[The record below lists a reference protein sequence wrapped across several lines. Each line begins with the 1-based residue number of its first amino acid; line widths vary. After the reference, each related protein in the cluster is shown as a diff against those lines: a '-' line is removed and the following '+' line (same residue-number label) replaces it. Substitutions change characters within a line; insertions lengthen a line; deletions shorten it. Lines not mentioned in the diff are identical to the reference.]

1 MQTNTGINAMS
12 QLVTLPDMNLEEA
25 TAKHQELK
33 AIHGVARSMLLEMRD
48 RKGWKALGYSS
59 FSEYGEQEW
68 GYTQGYISKL
78 ATAANIQEKLNIPMG
93 ISDIPTRQLIP
104 LNQVPDDIKK
114 QIWDEVNEENK
125 VVTAKLIEQAVAKY
139 KADLLGRDDLLD
151 KVRKQR
157 DDWKGASDAQINNLT
172 SKLNTVEEDKQK
184 AVNEAV
190 ILERKNMQSALDLKK
205 ADAEKLR
212 LEMVSL
218 KKLHEKTVDEK
229 VNAKLSQMQIEINQK
244 QYQIDSSE
252 KRINALKLQ
261 ELEMEQTFG
270 KISRHNKAL
279 AEIQNLIE
287 LMFIPYGGILEDQE
301 WDVPNDIISEWHKI
315 EKSLQSAL
323 STTSG
328 ICEKL
333 HQPVL
338 RVVSGD

>member
-1 MQTNTGINAMS
+1 MNELTINTLTTLAIKINGFNDQVEFHKDSAIISAAKCGAELNEAKELVKYGEWEDYLKNDCRGMPIDLS
-12 QLVTLPDMNLEEA
+12 RRYMKIAKDMPELLDSNHVTLRVL
-25 TAKHQELK
+25 TSISQ
-33 AIHGVARSMLLEMRD
+33 AIHLLSATEEV
-48 RKGWKALGYSS
+48 KSEVIEKIELG
-59 FSEYGEQEW
+59 ETVTIAE
-68 GYTQGYISKL
+68 I
-78 ATAANIQEKLNIPMG
+78 NRM
-93 ISDIPTRQLIP
+93 
-104 LNQVPDDIKK
+104 KK
-114 QIWDEVNEENK
+114 EVTDK
-125 VVTAKLIEQAVAKY
+125 
-139 KADLLGRDDLLD
+139 DDLLS

-157 DDWKGASDAQINNLT
+157 DDWKCASDAQINNLT
-172 SKLNTVEEDKQK
+172 NKLNTVEEDKQK
-184 AVNEAV
+184 AINEAV
-190 ILERKNMQSALDLKK
+190 IVERKNMQSALDLKK

-212 LEMVSL
+212 LDMVSL

-229 VNAKLSQMQIEINQK
+229 VKAKLSQMQIEINQK

-261 ELEMEQTFG
+261 ELEMEKTFG

-333 HQPVL
+333 HQPLL
-338 RVVSGD
+338 RVVSGDLA

>member
-1 MQTNTGINAMS
+1 MNELTINTLTTLAIKINGFNDQVEFHKDSAIVS
-12 QLVTLPDMNLEEA
+12 AAKCGAELNEAKELV
-25 TAKHQELK
+25 K
-33 AIHGVARSMLLEMRD
+33 
-48 RKGWKALGYSS
+48 
-59 FSEYGEQEW
+59 YGELDNW
-68 GYTQGYISKL
+68 ITNNCSRLKRANAFNYMKL
-78 ATAANIQEKLNIPMG
+78 AKEMPSL
-93 ISDIPTRQLIP
+93 L
-104 LNQVPDDIKK
+104 DDS
-114 QIWDEVNEENK
+114 K
-125 VVTAKLIEQAVAKY
+125 VHTSG
-139 KADLLGRDDLLD
+139 LLGLSQAIALLSATEEVKTDVIEKIESGEKVTIAEINRMKKEVADKDDLLN

-172 SKLNTVEEDKQK
+172 NKLNTVEEDKQK
-184 AVNEAV
+184 AINEAV
-190 ILERKNMQSALDLKK
+190 IVERKNMQSALDLKK

-212 LEMVSL
+212 LDMVSL

-229 VNAKLSQMQIEINQK
+229 VKAKLSQMQIEINQK

-338 RVVSGD
+338 RVVSGDLV

>member
-1 MQTNTGINAMS
+1 MN

-48 RKGWKALGYSS
+48 RKGWKALGYLS
-59 FSEYGEQEW
+59 FEDYGDKEW
-68 GYTQGYISKL
+68 GYSRQHLNRL
-78 ATAANIQEKLNIPMG
+78 ATAESTQKLLEPIG
-93 ISDIPTRQLIP
+93 SKDIPEGQLRP

-114 QIWDEVNEENK
+114 QIWDEVNEENR

-139 KADLLGRDDLLD
+139 KADLLGRDDLIE

-157 DDWKGASDAQINNLT
+157 DDWKGASDTQISQLT
-172 SKLNTVEEDKQK
+172 SKLNAVEEDKQK
-184 AVNEAV
+184 AINEAV
-190 ILERKNMQSALDLKK
+190 IVERKNMQSALDLKK
-205 ADAEKLR
+205 ADAEKLS
-212 LEMVSL
+212 LDMVAL

-229 VNAKLSQMQIEINQK
+229 VKAKLSQMQIEINQK

-338 RVVSGD
+338 RVVSGDLV

>member
-1 MQTNTGINAMS
+1 M
-12 QLVTLPDMNLEEA
+12 
-25 TAKHQELK
+25 
-33 AIHGVARSMLLEMRD
+33 
-48 RKGWKALGYSS
+48 
-59 FSEYGEQEW
+59 
-68 GYTQGYISKL
+68 
-78 ATAANIQEKLNIPMG
+78 
-93 ISDIPTRQLIP
+93 
-104 LNQVPDDIKK
+104 
-114 QIWDEVNEENK
+114 NEENK
-125 VVTAKLIEQAVAKY
+125 VVTAKLIEEAVAKY
-139 KADLLGRDDLLD
+139 KADLRGKDDLLD

-157 DDWKGASDAQINNLT
+157 DDWKGASDTQIRQLT

-184 AVNEAV
+184 AINAAV

-212 LEMVSL
+212 LDMVSL
-218 KKLHEKTVDEK
+218 KKLHEKTVDDK
-229 VNAKLSQMQIEINQK
+229 VAAKLSQMQIEINQK

-261 ELEMEQTFG
+261 EQEMEKTFG
-270 KISRHNKAL
+270 KISRHKKAL

-323 STTSG
+323 NTTSG

-338 RVVSGD
+338 RVVSDQ